1 MELNSLRYFVCVA
14 NYLSF
19 SRAAEQLYISQP
31 ALSYHISNLEKE
43 LGVSLFIR
51 EKRHIALTEA
61 GKILLEEAD
70 QVCAHVDAAFQR
82 IAQLS
87 TASANTL
94 RFGFV
99 ELLISLCFNHFI
111 SPFLLENQQFH
122 GVTERCTNLH
132 LLDDL
137 LLKNSYDF
145 VFSRRCLCDLYGAQ
159 NNLST
164 RTLIRDDV
172 SIIVPSSY
180 PCAQFD
186 TIQDL
191 SPLSEYRLLMLGRA
205 VAGDCYDSCF
215 KGLLNAHGYCAAPHD
230 CAVRNMDDLMGQ
242 VASGR
247 GFSIV
252 PFYHTIPLS
261 YRGAKLIRL
270 VGEDVPSADIVLAW
284 NHSNM
289 TAQKK
294 QFLTFI
300 EAQYP
305 NPIQMTQ
312 SGAEPFRF

>member
-19 SRAAEQLYISQP
+19 SRAAEHLYISQP

-70 QVCAHVDAAFQR
+70 QVCSHVNAAFQR
-82 IAQLS
+82 VAQL
-87 TASANTL
+87 TEASANTL

-99 ELLISLCFNHFI
+99 ELLITPCFNHFI
-111 SPFLLENQQFH
+111 SPFLLQNPQFH
-122 GVTERCTNLH
+122 GVTERCSNLH
-132 LLDDL
+132 LLDEL

-145 VFSRRCLCDLYGAQ
+145 VFSRKFLCDLYRDPKQLA
-159 NNLST
+159 T
-164 RTLIRDDV
+164 RTVMRDCV

-180 PCAQFD
+180 PCSQYKS
-186 TIQDL
+186 IRDL
-191 SPLSEYRLLMLGRA
+191 SPLSEYKLLMLDQS
-205 VAGDCYDSCF
+205 VAGDCYDPCF
-215 KGLLNAHGYCAAPHD
+215 KTLLSAHGYFSAPHD

-242 VASGR
+242 VAAGR

-261 YRGAKLIRL
+261 YHGAKLIRL
-270 VGEDVPSADIVLAW
+270 EGDDVPNADIVLAW
-284 NHSNM
+284 NHSSM
-289 TAQKK
+289 TPSKE
-294 QFLTFI
+294 QFLSFI
-300 EAQYP
+300 NTHFQ
-305 NPIQMTQ
+305 Q
-312 SGAEPFRF
+312 PFEIS